1 MMMTKRFLSTL
12 LSILLAAGVVAQ
24 PQPEAATCDLSY
36 FLPQGDYTYN
46 QRIPVPSSLLGFELG
61 AQHADW
67 GQVMAYMNAL
77 AAATDRVTVK
87 EMGRTYQHRP
97 IIQVT
102 ITSSENQ
109 QQIDRIKSEHLKLAD
124 VSQSGSLDIEKMP
137 AVVSLVYSVHG
148 NEPSGVNASIAVA
161 YFLAAAEGARID
173 SILANTVIVLSPGVN
188 PDGINR
194 FASWVNS
201 SRSLTD
207 VSDLNSREFLEPWPS
222 SRSNHYWAD
231 CNRDWLMAQHPE
243 GITSLKT
250 YFDWLPNIVADHH
263 EQGPARPYYFSPG
276 HPKRTHQLT
285 SGENQDFT
293 AEISTYCASE
303 LNKIGMLYY
312 SKEGYDDYYYGKA
325 ASYGDIH
332 GSVCMLYEQGTS
344 RGHLRDT
351 RNGVRSFAWTI
362 RNQAYGSYATIL
374 AGTRMKDRL
383 LTYQRDFYVKAA
395 AAARAEATK
404 GYLFEAR
411 GSRAIAYHF
420 LENMAHHQIE
430 VYRLAKN
437 CSVNGK
443 DFKASDAY
451 VIPTEQVNSTM
462 IRTLMENCLEY
473 TDSVFYDISTW
484 TFPHAFNLKYTTVK
498 STAGLLGEQ
507 VKENVFVPGQ
517 VIGGK
522 SEYGYVLEST
532 EFYSPKVIY
541 ELLKK
546 GVHVSASDTPFL
558 FQSGAVKKKMGYGTL
573 LVAAQ
578 NQPLSSEELYGELT
592 RLSAVSGVDI
602 YAVTTG
608 LMADVD
614 LGSPAYSVL
623 RLPKVAVL
631 VGRSMGVPDSG
642 EVWYLLDKRFQ
653 MCPTLIES
661 SVLTTQKLQRYNVIV
676 MANGVPDLSK
686 ASEAAL
692 TQWVAD
698 GGTLIATGK
707 AHAWVK
713 KAGLLSLKVKSAAFK
728 EDSTAYRSYREKSD
742 ADAGNDIAGVIL
754 NCHLDI
760 SHPLGWGFDQP
771 EIPVIKKGNTLF
783 YKDADP
789 YASPLYYT
797 KKPLLSGFLSVKN
810 EKLLKD
816 TPAVFAKRYSD
827 GAVIV
832 FADDM
837 NFRSYWLGTS
847 KLFMNA
853 IFFGE
858 CLKKTTYNY

>member
-1 MMMTKRFLSTL
+1 MIIKRVICFFTSL
-12 LSILLAAGVVAQ
+12 VVTVGIMAQ
-24 PQPEAATCDLSY
+24 PQPEEVGYDLSY
-36 FLPQGDYTYN
+36 FLPKGSYTYN
-46 QRIPVPSSLLGFELG
+46 ERVPVPADVLGFQLG
-61 AQHADW
+61 AQHAEW
-67 GQVMAYMNAL
+67 SQVVNYMHAL
-77 AAATDRVTVK
+77 AATTDRVTVQ

-109 QQIDRIKSEHLKLAD
+109 KRMDQLKSEHLKLSD
-124 VSQSGSLDIEKMP
+124 VTQSGSLDLKKMP

-148 NEPSGVNASIAVA
+148 NEPSGVNASLAVA
-161 YFLAAAEGARID
+161 YFLAAAQGERID
-173 SILANTVIVLSPGVN
+173 SILSNTVIVMSPGVN
-188 PDGINR
+188 PDGVNR

-201 SRSLTD
+201 SRSLTN

-243 GITSLKT
+243 GIASLKT
-250 YFDWLPNIVADHH
+250 YFDWLPNVVADHH

-285 SGENQDFT
+285 SSENQAFT
-293 AEISTYCASE
+293 AEIATYCAEE
-303 LNKIGMLYY
+303 LDKIGTLYY

-325 ASYGDIH
+325 AAYGDIH

-374 AGTRMKDRL
+374 AGYQMRDRL
-383 LTYQRDFYVKAA
+383 LAYQKTFYEKAA
-395 AAARAEATK
+395 SAARAETTK
-404 GYLFEAR
+404 GYLFDAR
-411 GSRAIAYHF
+411 GSQATAYHF
-420 LENMAHHQIE
+420 LENMAHHHIN
-430 VYRLAKN
+430 VYRLAKSM
-437 CSVNGK
+437 SVNGK
-443 DFKASDAY
+443 EFKTTDAY
-451 VIPTEQVNSTM
+451 VIPMEQKNSTM
-462 IRTLMENCLEY
+462 IRTLMENSLEY

-498 STAGLLGEQ
+498 SVSGLLGEL
-507 VKENVFVPGQ
+507 VKENKFPVGQ

-522 SEYGYVLEST
+522 SEYGYVFEST
-532 EFYSPKVIY
+532 EFYTPKVIN

-546 GVHVSASDTPFL
+546 GVHVSASHTPFL
-558 FQSGAVKKKMGYGTL
+558 FQSGEVKKKMGYGTI
-573 LVAAQ
+573 LVTTQ
-578 NQPLSSEELYGELT
+578 NQPITSDDLFAELG
-592 RLSAVSGVDI
+592 RLSALCGVDV
-602 YAVTTG
+602 YAASTG
-608 LMADVD
+608 LMAEVD
-614 LGSPAYSVL
+614 LGSPAYSTL

-631 VGRSMGVPDSG
+631 VGRSMGVSDSG

-653 MCPTLIES
+653 MRPTLIES

-686 ASEAAL
+686 TSEAAL
-692 TQWVAD
+692 TQWVSD

-707 AHAWVK
+707 AYAWAR
-713 KAGLLSLKVKSAAFK
+713 KAGLITLKTKDASFK
-728 EDSTAYRSYREKSD
+728 EDSTAYRAYDTKSD
-742 ADAGNDIAGVIL
+742 ADAGNDISGVIL
-754 NCHLDI
+754 NCHLDV
-760 SHPLGWGFDQP
+760 SHPLAWGFNQS
-771 EIPVIKKGNTLF
+771 EIAVMKKGNTIF
-783 YKDADP
+783 KKDADP
-789 YASPLYYT
+789 YISPLYYT
-797 KKPLLSGFLSVKN
+797 KKPLLSGFLSSKN

-816 TPAVFAKRYSD
+816 TPAVFAKRQGD

-853 IFFGE
+853 IFFSE
-858 CLKKTTYNY
+858 CLKKTSYNY